1 MPPTDRYAIHFEGA
15 DDNDGGGIV
24 VLPEEFVYPD
34 AISLGLQLKSANV
47 FVPGYGQPKVGLY
60 SPDGF
65 IYEKQIEGIQTVL
78 LPDLNVVSDWVQLA
92 CGITADRSRRTS
104 AAILSFCQHLDIELE
119 PSIACHELAHKN
131 GNPLAFD
138 KLRWMRAADNA
149 EFAIWRD
156 IGLGRTNKLPHTL
169 SKQSIGY
176 IDADLSRPLRR
187 WNRNY
192 IVALKIAE
200 FELSPRSNL
209 GRMLCLLEWMRND
222 FIVAGPAAVLASIYF
237 APNSPPRNGLFKS
250 LRSEER
256 RRALLGIQN
265 TAWDITHLSDFLQ
278 KVNDSRDD
286 KRRFIFASH
295 DQALLKLATLLF
307 DCSCD
312 GLHVDL
318 LARELSNY
326 WPAKLATRIAQ
337 EFEIL
342 LGCLEDPSRAA
353 KQPKPAGFVEQLIVQ
368 GEAIIA
374 SWRPGK

>member
-1 MPPTDRYAIHFEGA
+1 
-15 DDNDGGGIV
+15 
-24 VLPEEFVYPD
+24 
-34 AISLGLQLKSANV
+34 
-47 FVPGYGQPKVGLY
+47 
-60 SPDGF
+60 
-65 IYEKQIEGIQTVL
+65 
-78 LPDLNVVSDWVQLA
+78 
-92 CGITADRSRRTS
+92 
-104 AAILSFCQHLDIELE
+104 
-119 PSIACHELAHKN
+119 
-131 GNPLAFD
+131 
-138 KLRWMRAADNA
+138 MRAADNA

-156 IGLGRTNKLPHTL
+156 IGLGRTNRLPQTL
-169 SKQSIGY
+169 SKQSIGH

-192 IVALKIAE
+192 VVALKIAE
-200 FELSPRSNL
+200 LELSPRSNL

-278 KVNDSRDD
+278 KVNDSRDRDD

-342 LGCLEDPSRAA
+342 LGCLEDPARAA
-353 KQPKPAGFVEQLIVQ
+353 KQRKPAGFVEQLIVQ
-368 GEAIIA
+368 GEAIIT
-374 SWRPGK
+374 SWRSSK